1 MIPLAATLPARA
13 QEELPKQMPAPMH
26 VSPNQ
31 ALALARPVLATPS
44 NARIFAEMTFAELGL
59 SPKSLAALDRAGFE
73 APTPIQSQAMPP
85 ALQGKDVIGSAATG
99 TGKTLA
105 FALPILERLD
115 GKHGT
120 RALILA
126 PTRELALQIGAELER
141 FGHGRHV
148 RSGVVIGG
156 VGMQPQI
163 QAFQR
168 GVEVIVATPGRLN
181 DHLDQ
186 GTARLDHIEILV
198 LDEADRMLD
207 MGFLPQLR
215 RILHHLPKQR
225 QSLLFSATMA
235 GEVQEFAREHLHHP
249 VRVEV
254 ARIGTTSERAAQQ
267 VFLVGEEEKVALL
280 LALLEQ
286 DELSTLVFTRTKRR
300 ADRVAK
306 ALARGGH
313 QVAVIHAD
321 RSQAQRRQALEGF
334 RSGKHRVLVATDI
347 AARGIDVAEI
357 GHVINFD
364 MPHVPEDYVH
374 RIGRTARAEASGRA
388 SSFASPEEHGLLAGI
403 EKFTRR
409 AVERAPVP
417 REHEAFRT
425 EVMRRASAPHER
437 GAEARRPAHRAS
449 RHPGHAP
456 ARQGGH
462 APPRRGAHGPS
473 RHGGHAPAGQGGST
487 DQSSG
492 HAPKR
497 LGSWKPRRRR

>member
-1 MIPLAATLPARA
+1 MQFRD
-13 QEELPKQMPAPMH
+13 
-26 VSPNQ
+26 
-31 ALALARPVLATPS
+31 
-44 NARIFAEMTFAELGL
+44 LGL
-59 SPKSLAALDRAGFE
+59 SEKALGALERAGFE
-73 APTPIQSQAMPP
+73 APTPVQAQAIPP

-105 FALPILERLD
+105 FALPILERLE

-148 RSGVVIGG
+148 RSAVVIGG
-156 VGMQPQI
+156 VGMNPQI

-186 GTARLDHIEILV
+186 GTARLDQIEILV

-215 RILHHLPKQR
+215 RILKHVPKKR

-235 GEVQEFAREHLHHP
+235 GEVQEFAREHLQHP

-254 ARIGTTSERAAQQ
+254 ARSGTTSDRAEQQ

-280 LALLEQ
+280 LALLQQ

-347 AARGIDVAEI
+347 AARGIDVADI

-364 MPHVPEDYVH
+364 LPHVPEDYVH

-388 SSFASPEEHGLLAGI
+388 SSFASPEEHDLLRGI

-409 AVERAPVP
+409 AVERAAVP
-417 REHEAFRT
+417 REHEAFRS
-425 EVMRRASAPHER
+425 EVMRRASALHER
-437 GAEARRPAHRAS
+437 GGEPRRPAHRAG
-449 RHPGHAP
+449 RHTAHVP

-462 APPRRGAHGPS
+462 PPA
-473 RHGGHAPAGQGGST
+473 RHGGHAPSRHGGNAPASHGGST
-487 DQSSG
+487 ERSGG
-492 HAPKR
+492 HAPRR

>member
-1 MIPLAATLPARA
+1 MTL
-13 QEELPKQMPAPMH
+13 
-26 VSPNQ
+26 
-31 ALALARPVLATPS
+31 
-44 NARIFAEMTFAELGL
+44 AELGL
-59 SPKSLAALDRAGFE
+59 SPKALAALDRAGFE

-148 RSGVVIGG
+148 RTAVVIGG
-156 VGMQPQI
+156 VGMHPQI

-168 GVEVIVATPGRLN
+168 RVEVIVATPGRLN

-186 GTARLDHIEILV
+186 GTARLDDIEILV

-215 RILHHLPKQR
+215 RILKHLPGKR

-235 GEVQEFAREHLHHP
+235 GEVQEFAREHLRQP

-254 ARIGTTSERAAQQ
+254 ARIGTTSQRALQQ
-267 VFLVGEEEKVALL
+267 VFLVGQEEKMALL

-286 DELSTLVFTRTKRR
+286 DQLSTLVFTRTKRR
-300 ADRVAK
+300 ADRVARS
-306 ALARGGH
+306 LLRSGH
-313 QVAVIHAD
+313 KVAVIHAD
-321 RSQAQRRQALEGF
+321 RSQGQRRAALEGF
-334 RSGKHRVLVATDI
+334 RSGEHRVLVATDI

-357 GHVINFD
+357 GHVVNFD
-364 MPHVPEDYVH
+364 LPHIPEDYVH
-374 RIGRTARAEASGRA
+374 RIGRTARMEA
-388 SSFASPEEHGLLAGI
+388 
-403 EKFTRR
+403 
-409 AVERAPVP
+409 
-417 REHEAFRT
+417 
-425 EVMRRASAPHER
+425 
-437 GAEARRPAHRAS
+437 
-449 RHPGHAP
+449 
-456 ARQGGH
+456 
-462 APPRRGAHGPS
+462 
-473 RHGGHAPAGQGGST
+473 
-487 DQSSG
+487 
-492 HAPKR
+492 
-497 LGSWKPRRRR
+497 

>member
-1 MIPLAATLPARA
+1 M
-13 QEELPKQMPAPMH
+13 K
-26 VSPNQ
+26 
-31 ALALARPVLATPS
+31 
-44 NARIFAEMTFAELGL
+44 FDELGL
-59 SPKSLAALDRAGFE
+59 SPKSLAALDHAGFE
-73 APTPIQSQAMPP
+73 APTPIQAQAIPP
-85 ALQGKDVIGSAATG
+85 AMQGKDVIGTAATG

-105 FALPILERLD
+105 FALPILERLE
-115 GKHGT
+115 GKRGT

-141 FGHGRHV
+141 FGHGRHL
-148 RSGVVIGG
+148 RSAVVIGG
-156 VGMQPQI
+156 VGMHPQI

-186 GTARLDHIEILV
+186 GTARLDQIEMLV

-215 RILHHLPKQR
+215 RILRHVPKKR

-235 GEVQEFAREHLHHP
+235 GEVQEFAREHLQHP

-254 ARIGTTSERAAQQ
+254 ARSGTTAERAEQQ

-286 DELSTLVFTRTKRR
+286 DDLSTLVFTRTKRR
-300 ADRVAK
+300 ADRVGK

-321 RSQAQRRQALEGF
+321 RSQAQRRHALEGF
-334 RSGKHRVLVATDI
+334 REGKHRVLVATDI

-364 MPHVPEDYVH
+364 LPHVPEDYVH

-409 AVERAPVP
+409 AVERKAVP
-417 REHEAFRT
+417 RHEQAFRT
-425 EVMRRASAPHER
+425 EVARRASALQERRHETGRPPRRAHPHGGGTPVR
-437 GAEARRPAHRAS
+437 HGGGSGTHGGGA
-449 RHPGHAP
+449 GHAP
-456 ARQGGH
+456 
-462 APPRRGAHGPS
+462 
-473 RHGGHAPAGQGGST
+473 RHV
-487 DQSSG
+487 
-492 HAPKR
+492 
-497 LGSWKPRRRR
+497 GSWKPRRRR

>member
-1 MIPLAATLPARA
+1 
-13 QEELPKQMPAPMH
+13 
-26 VSPNQ
+26 
-31 ALALARPVLATPS
+31 
-44 NARIFAEMTFAELGL
+44 MTFAELGL
-59 SPKSLAALDRAGFE
+59 SPKALAALDRAGFE
-73 APTPIQSQAMPP
+73 APTPIQAQAMPP

-105 FALPILERLD
+105 FALPILERLE
-115 GKHGT
+115 GKRGT

-148 RSGVVIGG
+148 RTAVVIGG
-156 VGMQPQI
+156 VGMNPQI

-168 GVEVIVATPGRLN
+168 RVEVIVATPGRLN

-186 GTARLDHIEILV
+186 GTARLDDIEILV

-215 RILHHLPKQR
+215 RILKHLPGKR

-235 GEVQEFAREHLHHP
+235 GEVQEFAREHLQNP

-254 ARIGTTSERAAQQ
+254 ARSGTTAARAEQQ

-300 ADRVAK
+300 ADRVGK

-313 QVAVIHAD
+313 HVAIIHAD
-321 RSQAQRRQALEGF
+321 RSQAQRRHALEGF
-334 RSGKHRVLVATDI
+334 RSGKYRVLVATDI

-357 GHVINFD
+357 GHVVNFD
-364 MPHVPEDYVH
+364 LPHVPEDYVH

-388 SSFASPEEHGLLAGI
+388 SSFASPEEHDLLRGI

-409 AVERAPVP
+409 AVERAAVP
-417 REHEAFRT
+417 REHEAFRS
-425 EVMRRASAPHER
+425 EVLRRASALRER
-437 GAEARRPAHRAS
+437 GAEPRHHAHHAR
-449 RHPGHAP
+449 
-456 ARQGGH
+456 
-462 APPRRGAHGPS
+462 PRRGHGSPV
-473 RHGGHAPAGQGGST
+473 HGGTAPRQGNHAPR
-487 DQSSG
+487 
-492 HAPKR
+492 R

>member
-1 MIPLAATLPARA
+1 M
-13 QEELPKQMPAPMH
+13 QFQ
-26 VSPNQ
+26 
-31 ALALARPVLATPS
+31 
-44 NARIFAEMTFAELGL
+44 ELGL
-59 SPKSLAALDRAGFE
+59 SQKALGALERAGFE
-73 APTPIQSQAMPP
+73 APTPVQAQAIPP

-105 FALPILERLD
+105 FALPILERLE

-148 RSGVVIGG
+148 RSAVVIGG
-156 VGMQPQI
+156 VGMNPQI

-186 GTARLDHIEILV
+186 GTARLDQIEILV

-215 RILHHLPKQR
+215 RILQHLPKKR

-235 GEVQEFAREHLHHP
+235 GEVQEFAREHLQHP

-254 ARIGTTSERAAQQ
+254 ARSGATAERAEQQ

-280 LALLEQ
+280 LALLGQ

-300 ADRVAK
+300 ADRVGK

-321 RSQAQRRQALEGF
+321 RSQAQRRHALEGF
-334 RSGKHRVLVATDI
+334 RAGKYRVLVATDI

-364 MPHVPEDYVH
+364 LPHVPEDYVH

-388 SSFASPEEHGLLAGI
+388 SSFASPEEHDLLRGI
-403 EKFTRR
+403 EKFTRK
-409 AVERAPVP
+409 AVERAAVP

-425 EVMRRASAPHER
+425 EVQRRASALQER
-437 GAEARRPAHRAS
+437 GHEQRRPAHRARPHRGS
-449 RHPGHAP
+449 AP
-456 ARQGGH
+456 ARRGGGASGQH
-462 APPRRGAHGPS
+462 GGGGASGQHGGGGAGRHGHGRPAGGGESGKSDQPPR
-473 RHGGHAPAGQGGST
+473 
-487 DQSSG
+487 
-492 HAPKR
+492 R

>member
-1 MIPLAATLPARA
+1 
-13 QEELPKQMPAPMH
+13 
-26 VSPNQ
+26 
-31 ALALARPVLATPS
+31 
-44 NARIFAEMTFAELGL
+44 MTFAELGL
-59 SPKSLAALDRAGFE
+59 SPKALAALDRAGFE
-73 APTPIQSQAMPP
+73 APTPIQAQAMPP

-105 FALPILERLD
+105 FALPILERLE
-115 GKHGT
+115 GKRGT

-148 RSGVVIGG
+148 RTAVVIGG
-156 VGMQPQI
+156 VGMNPQI

-168 GVEVIVATPGRLN
+168 RVEVIVATPGRLN

-186 GTARLDHIEILV
+186 GTARLDDIEILV

-215 RILHHLPKQR
+215 RILKHLPGKR
-225 QSLLFSATMA
+225 QSLLLA
-235 GEVQEFAREHLHHP
+235 ARAE
-249 VRVEV
+249 
-254 ARIGTTSERAAQQ
+254 QQ

-300 ADRVAK
+300 ADRVGK

-313 QVAVIHAD
+313 HVAIIHAD
-321 RSQAQRRQALEGF
+321 RSQAQRRHALEGF
-334 RSGKHRVLVATDI
+334 RSGKYRVLVATDI

-357 GHVINFD
+357 GHVVNFD
-364 MPHVPEDYVH
+364 LPHVPEDYVH

-388 SSFASPEEHGLLAGI
+388 SSFASPEEHDLLRGI

-409 AVERAPVP
+409 AVERAAVP
-417 REHEAFRT
+417 REHEAFRS
-425 EVMRRASAPHER
+425 EVLRRASALRER
-437 GAEARRPAHRAS
+437 GAEPRHHAHHAR
-449 RHPGHAP
+449 
-456 ARQGGH
+456 
-462 APPRRGAHGPS
+462 PRRGHGSPV
-473 RHGGHAPAGQGGST
+473 HGGTAPRQGNHAPR
-487 DQSSG
+487 
-492 HAPKR
+492 R